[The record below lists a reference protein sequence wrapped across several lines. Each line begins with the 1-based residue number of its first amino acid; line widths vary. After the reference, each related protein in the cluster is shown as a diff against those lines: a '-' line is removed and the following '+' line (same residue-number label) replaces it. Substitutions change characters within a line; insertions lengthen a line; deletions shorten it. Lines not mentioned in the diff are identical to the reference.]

1 MALRVESEGPVRI
14 TRATIEAAWRRRAPH
29 CRLVI
34 RDAECRGLALVVNPT
49 GMSWTFSYK
58 PRGVNPETGRR
69 RPSQSVTI
77 GTPETH
83 APDQARDMAGRH
95 KGTVKGGG
103 DPAAARKAAVIA
115 SAETKA
121 RTVARLLDAYAKA
134 LPGRPSLRGG
144 GAISPHHASSELVHA
159 RAAVATMNVA
169 DLPVADVQAG
179 HIRALLTAEA
189 ARPATARHRL
199 GAVSRFF
206 DWLQEEGLVPV
217 NPCALVGKA
226 KRRVVVRPRTDFLDP
241 AGLARLWQAA
251 GTLADVHRDL
261 VRTLIA
267 VPCRRGE
274 AARLDWAHLDLA
286 AGTWTIPGTHAK
298 NRDPHR
304 LHLHPLALATLRAR
318 WEAAGRP
325 TRGLVFPAPESGG
338 VIDTFSNIK
347 ERLDRAVEARA
358 QTDADATGEPP
369 ARLPAWRWHDFRR
382 SFATALGEAG
392 VAEAVADAVL
402 NHRQSAT
409 RGGVLGVYQ
418 QARRWPEQKA
428 AMVRWGEMLTAAID
442 GKPAPAAKVV
452 TLHAAAG

>member
-14 TRATIEAAWRRRAPH
+14 TKATIEAAWRRRAPGL
-29 CRLVI
+29 RLVI
-34 RDAECRGLALVVNPT
+34 RDVECRGLALVVNPT
-49 GMSWTFSYK
+49 AMSWTYSYK
-58 PRGVNPETGRR
+58 PRGLNPETGRR
-69 RPSQSVTI
+69 WPSQAITI

-83 APDQARDMAGRH
+83 EPHQARDAAGRH

-103 DPAAARKAAVIA
+103 DPAAMRRAAAVA
-115 SAETKA
+115 SAELKG

-144 GAISPHHASSELVHA
+144 GAISPHHAKSELVHA
-159 RAAVATMNVA
+159 RAAVATMEA
-169 DLPVADVQAG
+169 GDLPVANVQAG

-199 GAVSRFF
+199 GAISRFF

-217 NPCALVGKA
+217 NPCALVGRA
-226 KRRVVVRPRTDFLDP
+226 KRRVVVRPRTDFLDA

-251 GTLADVHRDL
+251 GMLADVHRDL
-261 VRTLIA
+261 VRILIA

-274 AARLDWAHLDLA
+274 AARLDWSHLDLA
-286 AGTWTIPGTHAK
+286 GATWTIPGTHAK

-318 WEAAGRP
+318 WAAIGKP
-325 TRGLVFPAPESGG
+325 VRGLVFPAPESGG
-338 VIDTFSNIK
+338 VVDTFSNVK
-347 ERLDRAVEARA
+347 ERLDRAVQAHA
-358 QTDADATGEPP
+358 QAEADATGEPP

-402 NHRQSAT
+402 NHRQSAS

-428 AMVRWGEMLTAAID
+428 AMTRWGDLLAAAIN
-442 GKPAPAAKVV
+442 GRPAPTAQVV
-452 TLHAAAG
+452 ALHAAAG